1 MQTGVVAP
9 VRRKGVEEL
18 LDIVV
23 DPSHKRLLDVA
34 RASLAELGAQRRR
47 VKEQILEFDRIV
59 MAWHRSNEVS
69 RRLDAIPGVG
79 PMLAIHLDGSLRMTS
94 AVRQKFAIR
103 ALDALRQ
110 QSAA

>member
-1 MQTGVVAP
+1 MPHLRQKSSCHGA
-9 VRRKGVEEL
+9 
-18 LDIVV
+18 
-23 DPSHKRLLDVA
+23 VA
-34 RASLAELGAQRRR
+34 RASLAELGAQRGRL
-47 VKEQILEFDRIV
+47 KEQILEFDRIV